1 MVNSPIELYT
11 DGSSLR
17 NPGASGLA
25 YVIRYFNDGNDNAE
39 IIEGSQGFRLST
51 NNRMEIM
58 AALWGLRA
66 ILAKVTD
73 GTLTGTHQIN
83 LMSDSEYLC
92 KAINQHWI
100 DKWSQNNWMTSGFK
114 GQKPKPVKN
123 KDLWEQVIAMQQ
135 KVSSMGINLTVTHVD
150 GHSGHQFNERADQ
163 LAVAASNGTNHISD
177 EVYEKENPQ
186 QQTMNTWTPR
196 G

>member
-1 MVNSPIELYT
+1 
-11 DGSSLR
+11 
-17 NPGASGLA
+17 
-25 YVIRYFNDGNDNAE
+25 
-39 IIEGSQGFRLST
+39 
-51 NNRMEIM
+51 
-58 AALWGLRA
+58 
-66 ILAKVTD
+66 
-73 GTLTGTHQIN
+73 
-83 LMSDSEYLC
+83 MSDSEYLC